1 MKIIDGKGFSKK
13 VQQQVKE
20 EHEIL
25 KDKTGKTAGLAVI
38 IVGENPA
45 SQVYVRNKTRA
56 CENVGFY
63 SETIELPAS
72 ISEDELVE
80 EVKKLNEN
88 DKINGILVQLPLPNH
103 IDEMKIINTI
113 SPEKDVDGFH
123 ALNVGKM
130 VLGDKTGFLPCTPY
144 GIMQLLEEYKIDV
157 VGKDVVIV
165 GRSNIVGKPMALMLI
180 EKGATVKVC
189 NSKTKDL
196 SGKMQRADIIIV
208 AAGVPKLV
216 KAKDVKNGA
225 VVIDVG
231 INRVDGKLCGDV
243 DYDEVIEKVSLITP
257 VPGGVGPMTI
267 ASLIKNTLT
276 SYKNNLKLTKKG
288 AF

>member
-20 EHEIL
+20 EHEQL
-25 KDKTGKTAGLAVI
+25 KHKTGKTAGLAVI
-38 IVGENPA
+38 IVGDNPA
-45 SQVYVRNKTRA
+45 SQVYVRNKTKA

-63 SETIELPAS
+63 SETIELPAN
-72 ISEDELVE
+72 ISEDELVK
-80 EVKKLNEN
+80 EVQKLNEN
-88 DKINGILVQLPLPNH
+88 EKIDGILVQLPLPNH
-103 IDEMKIINTI
+103 INEMKVINTI

-123 ALNVGKM
+123 SLNVGKM
-130 VLGDKTGFLPCTPY
+130 MLGDDTGFLPCTPY
-144 GIMQLLEEYKIDV
+144 GIMQLLEEYKVDV

-165 GRSNIVGKPMALMLI
+165 GRSNIVGKPMALILI

-196 SGKMQRADIIIV
+196 SDKIQRADIVIV
-208 AAGVPKLV
+208 AVGVPKLV
-216 KAKDVKNGA
+216 KAKDVKEGA
-225 VVIDVG
+225 IVIDVG

-243 DYDEVIEKVSLITP
+243 DYDEVIEKASLITP

-267 ASLIKNTLT
+267 ASLITNTLKA
-276 SYKNNLKLTKKG
+276 YKKKLNLI
-288 AF
+288 